1 MDFSL
6 FIPHMAEIWSE
17 YWQVFLFQGL
27 KNTLLLTCISVA
39 LGTVLGTIVAMGKM
53 SKFAPLRWLVSV
65 YIEVLRGTPIL
76 LQLYLFYFVLPQVL
90 PFLKLSQFVW
100 VSIAL
105 CVNSSAYVSEVIR
118 SGILAV
124 VKGQTEAARSLA
136 LAKARL

>member
-53 SKFAPLRWLVSV
+53 A
-65 YIEVLRGTPIL
+65 
-76 LQLYLFYFVLPQVL
+76 
-90 PFLKLSQFVW
+90 
-100 VSIAL
+100 
-105 CVNSSAYVSEVIR
+105 
-118 SGILAV
+118 
-124 VKGQTEAARSLA
+124 
-136 LAKARL
+136 